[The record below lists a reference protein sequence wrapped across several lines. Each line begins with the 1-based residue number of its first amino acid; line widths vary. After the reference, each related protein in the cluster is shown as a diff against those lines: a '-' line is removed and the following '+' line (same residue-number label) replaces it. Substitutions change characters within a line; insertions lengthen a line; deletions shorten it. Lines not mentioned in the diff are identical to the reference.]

1 MAVELRR
8 AQPGDATEVAAVLIT
23 SRRAH
28 LPYLPEPRTER
39 EIRHWIATTVL
50 RTQEVT
56 VAVDGPRMVGI
67 LCTKREEGVSWIWQL
82 YLLPGHVGRG
92 TGSLLLAEALA
103 RLPRPV
109 RLWCFQRNAGAR
121 RFYERHGFKAVR
133 LTDGSDNEERT
144 PDVLYEL
151 A

>member
-1 MAVELRR
+1 VAVELRP
-8 AQPGDATEVAAVLIT
+8 AHAGDASEVATVLIT

-56 VAVDGPRMVGI
+56 VALDGPRMVGI
-67 LCTKREEGVSWIWQL
+67 LCAKREEDVSWIRQL
-82 YLLPGHVGRG
+82 FILPGHAGKG
-92 TGSLLLAEALA
+92 TGSLLLGEALA

-109 RLWCFQRNAGAR
+109 QLWCFQRNTGAR

-133 LTDGSDNEERT
+133 ATDGRDNEERT

-151 A
+151 G